1 LKERF
6 KSVLVG
12 LSVFPL
18 AIIFYLLYAH
28 VVSFLDPIL
37 TIVLG
42 GGFAL
47 ALLILLFRLI
57 MGIVYFVKTMFKD
70 DKELDK
76 RGFKKNL

>member
-1 LKERF
+1 
-6 KSVLVG
+6 VLVG